1 MPFVTVPEV
10 LLTLYYA
17 EPRNV
22 SAASSNRWA
31 GRSNSQTLRRKNW
44 VAPDASKLRRTGTIT
59 RYADEAH
66 VLGEASAADI
76 ERMSDY
82 YSQGPAPDKRPSYD
96 QVPETDAAYMF
107 GKKFEL
113 DAVYTERERVIQ
125 ELDAAAPSRPVA
137 PSQLAE
143 DQPYHGLGYVVHQLA
158 TARSNQPQPATAG
171 SSQSQAGS

>member
-1 MPFVTVPEV
+1 MLFVTVPEV
-10 LLTLYYA
+10 MLTLHYA
-17 EPRNV
+17 EPRHV

-82 YSQGPAPDKRPSYD
+82 YSRGPAPEKRPLDD
-96 QVPETDAAYMF
+96 QAPETDAGPA
-107 GKKFEL
+107 FEM
-113 DAVYTERERVIQ
+113 DAVESERERVIQ
-125 ELDAAAPSRPVA
+125 ELDATPAAPSRRVA

-143 DQPYHGLGYVVHQLA
+143 DQPYHGLRYVMHQLA

-171 SSQSQAGS
+171 SSQSQADS